1 MLSDTDGGLGN
12 PLPRPTSTTASSS
25 TYAHTTAR
33 DSGYR
38 LVGDEEGTVLV
49 SSAAT

>member
-1 MLSDTDGGLGN
+1 MLSYTDGGLGN
-12 PLPRPTSTTASSS
+12 PLPRFTSATASSS
-25 TYAHTTAR
+25 THAYTTAK

-38 LVGDEEGTVLV
+38 LVGAEEGTVLV